1 MEDSRDLLLHKVKV
15 HDDSDNSIFIKTFQI
30 ETSNEKVYRIMVSE
44 AIPQVHTWPC
54 ALVLSSY
61 IASRSELFVGK
72 QILEIGA
79 GIKLKEDAE
88 ESIQEQAQSDE
99 NSSWDS
105 IDLISLE
112 SEVFLLGIW
121 KDYQELEESLCME
134 ELSEI
139 LNAKRENDY
148 NEKKFLAAMQG
159 IDLDE
164 QTGNKKKNAWEEM
177 KARVFSNNKTSDPDD
192 ILSLSGPAARKAG
205 FGIGN
210 GIGYEKWD

>member
-1 MEDSRDLLLHKVKV
+1 MNGQEIYVTPLKIKHLREFMAEFTKIKDVLNEQDSLDVLLECMRISMRQYAPELKTKELVEDSMDM
-15 HDDSDNSIFIKTFQI
+15 
-30 ETSNEKVYRIMVSE
+30 ETLYK
-44 AIPQVHTWPC
+44 
-54 ALVLSSY
+54 
-61 IASRSELFVGK
+61 
-72 QILEIGA
+72 ILEIGA

>member
-1 MEDSRDLLLHKVKV
+1 MAEFTKIKDVLNEEESLDVLLECMRISMRQYAPELKTKELIEDSMDM
-15 HDDSDNSIFIKTFQI
+15 
-30 ETSNEKVYRIMVSE
+30 ETLYR
-44 AIPQVHTWPC
+44 
-54 ALVLSSY
+54 
-61 IASRSELFVGK
+61 
-72 QILEIGA
+72 ILEIGA

-177 KARVFSNNKTSDPDD
+177 KARVFSGNKTSDPDD